1 MIELDTMLRNLQ
13 DSDLVAPIFR
23 IVPLERL
30 FELFD
35 SQRLIL
41 PQVKVWDDVYENFFV
56 KSRFK
61 DQNIEYEIDDDFE
74 EYYGQCWSLNEDSDA
89 LWRIYSYDKRSVRIK
104 TSIDKVVKLFGDGRI
119 TVCDNGHL
127 GLNSSSR
134 YVGKVEYC
142 STDEMQHKIQE
153 LIDEASGPNHLP
165 YIIKSLFL
173 KRPEFYHENE
183 VRLIYLA
190 DSGDEKIVEGKKL
203 IAFDID
209 PFDFIEE
216 IAFDPRIEESVFQVL
231 KEGFLQ
237 RYSNFP
243 ESRIVKS
250 KLYEFNQL
258 IFDLS
263 PISSR
268 STQF

>member
-1 MIELDTMLRNLQ
+1 MIEPDTMLRNLQ
-13 DSDLVAPIFR
+13 DTDLVAPIFR

-41 PQVKVWDDVYENFFV
+41 PQVKIWDDVYEIFFV

-104 TSIDKVVKLFGDGRI
+104 TSINKVVKLFDVDR
-119 TVCDNGHL
+119 TKFNGYCWVPYL
-127 GLNSSSR
+127 GSH
-134 YVGKVEYC
+134 YVGKVEYF
-142 STDEMQHKIQE
+142 SIDVLKQKILD
-153 LIDEASGPNHLP
+153 LIYNTGNFENPLP
-165 YIIKSLFL
+165 FITASLFL
-173 KRPEFYHENE
+173 KRLEFEHENE
-183 VRLIYLA
+183 VRLIYYA
-190 DSGDEKIVEGKKL
+190 DADDKRLIAGKKL
-203 IAFDID
+203 ISFEID

-243 ESRIVKS
+243 ESRIAS
-250 KLYEFNQL
+250 NA
-258 IFDLS
+258 
-263 PISSR
+263 R
-268 STQF
+268 AAAA